1 MKKTLF
7 IALAIFIGF
16 TAFSQKY
23 TISGYVEDA
32 ETGERLIGANVFDAN
47 MLKNATSTNVYGYYS
62 LTVPKTDMI
71 LTGSFVGYSS
81 LQNEFKLN
89 KDTVINI
96 KLEPSTK
103 IGTVV
108 VSGKR
113 NNVESPQMSTID
125 VPLKTIKNMPVLLGE
140 VDIMKT
146 IQLLPGVQSGTEGTS
161 GIYVRGG
168 GPDQNLILLDGVPVY
183 NVNHLFGFFSVFN
196 ADAVSNVTLIK
207 GGFPAR
213 YGGRLS
219 SVIDIRMKEGN
230 MQKFSGNV
238 SIGLISS
245 KFMLE
250 GPIVKGKTS
259 FAVSARRTYLD
270 ALVAPGM
277 ALYSKFNEN
286 GLENFM
292 AGYYFYD
299 MNAKINHK
307 FSDKSRLYLSVYGGN
322 DKAYT
327 NIKEEG
333 ENSSFQTKFNLNWG
347 NVITALRWNY
357 VLSPKLF
364 MNTTATYSR
373 FNFATKMEYSDTW
386 YDGDKKY
393 EDEFK
398 MGYSSGIYDV
408 GTKIDFDYNP
418 NPSNKIRFGAGG
430 TFHTFRPGVT
440 AMSMSG
446 DYDNI
451 DTTYGSS
458 DLYAREYA
466 IYLEDEIRL
475 GSRIKVNVGGN
486 LSFFNVRDTT
496 YFSPEPRISARLLIT
511 KNWSVKAAYSEMQQ
525 NLHFLTSSTIGLPTD
540 LWLPAT
546 DILAPQHSTQY
557 AAGTVIRITPKID
570 LTIEGFYKEMTNL
583 IEYKEGESM
592 FASMEDGESAGEVWE
607 QKVEQG
613 DGLAYGGEVLLKKD
627 IGKLNGWIGY
637 TLSWT
642 NRTFENIAFG
652 ETFPYRYDR
661 RHDISIVMMYK
672 FNDRIDVGAT
682 WVYGTGNAVTLAQQR
697 YVSNNGVNNY
707 IQYYNEDWGNELQTV
722 EYYGK
727 RNNYRLPAYH
737 RLDLGINFTKQ
748 RKRGVGTWSFSV
760 YNAYNHQ
767 NPFFVQFERNW
778 RKDNKRELIQYSIF
792 PIIPS
797 VSYSFKF

>member
-1 MKKTLF
+1 MKKTFF
-7 IALAIFIGF
+7 IAIAIFLGF
-16 TAFSQKY
+16 SAFSQKY

-32 ETGERLIGANVFDAN
+32 ETGERLISANVFDAN
-47 MLKNATSTNVYGYYS
+47 MLKNATVTNVYGFYS
-62 LTVPKTDMI
+62 LTIPKTKI
-71 LTGSFVGYSS
+71 LLTSSFVGYSV
-81 LQNEFKLN
+81 LQTEFELT
-89 KDTVINI
+89 KDTIINL
-96 KLEPSTK
+96 KLEPNTK

-113 NNVESPQMSTID
+113 NNVENPQMSTID
-125 VPLKTIKNMPVLLGE
+125 IPLNTIKNMPVLLGE

-230 MQKFSGNV
+230 MQKFSGNI

-245 KFMLE
+245 KIMLE

-270 ALVAPGM
+270 ALIAPGM
-277 ALYSKFNEN
+277 ALYSKFNKN
-286 GLENFM
+286 GFENFM

-299 MNAKINHK
+299 INAKINHK
-307 FSDKSRLYLSVYGGN
+307 FSDKDRLYLSVYGGN

-327 NIKEEG
+327 NIKEEWDD
-333 ENSSFQTKFNLNWG
+333 NLFQTKFNLNWG
-347 NVITALRWNY
+347 NVITALRWNH
-357 VLSPKLF
+357 VLTPKLF
-364 MNTTATYSR
+364 MNTMATYSR
-373 FNFATKMEYSDTW
+373 FNFLTEMEYSDVW
-386 YDGDKKY
+386 HEGDKKY
-393 EDEFK
+393 EDNFK
-398 MGYSSGIYDV
+398 MGYSSGIYDI
-408 GTKIDFDYNP
+408 GTKVDFDYIPNP
-418 NPSNKIRFGAGG
+418 NHKIKFGAGG

-446 DYDNI
+446 TYDNI

-466 IYLEDEIRL
+466 VYIEDEIRL
-475 GSRIKVNVGGN
+475 GSRLKINVGGN

-496 YFSPEPRISARLLIT
+496 YYSPEPRISARFLIT
-511 KNWSVKAAYSEMQQ
+511 KNWSFKAAYSEMQQ

-546 DILAPQHSTQY
+546 DLLPPQHSTQY
-557 AAGTVIRITPKID
+557 AAGTVIRITPQID
-570 LTIEGFYKEMTNL
+570 LSIEGFYKEMTNL

-592 FASMEDGESAGEVWE
+592 FASMEGGEATGEVWE

-613 DGLAYGGEVLLKKD
+613 DGLAYGGEILLKKD

-652 ETFPYRYDR
+652 ETFSYRYDR

-697 YVSNNGVNNY
+697 YASNSGVDQY
-707 IQYYNEDWGNELQTV
+707 IEYYGEEWNELQTV

-778 RKDNKRELIQYSIF
+778 RADNKRELIQYSIF